1 MATHVNATLVVLIV
15 HSGSNTMLPIVLFL
29 IIVTLLFL
37 GNDHREPQP
46 ELIPVPV
53 RTPYSHHNV
62 LVRESKRLTAYA
74 DFILDGGELY
84 E

>member
-37 GNDHREPQP
+37 GNDKRHAGTTT
-46 ELIPVPV
+46 VPT
-53 RTPYSHHNV
+53 RLPYSHHDV
-62 LVRESKRLTAYA
+62 VVRESKRLTAYA

>member
-1 MATHVNATLVVLIV
+1 MYHLKATVISTQF
-15 HSGSNTMLPIVLFL
+15 GETTMLSIVLFL
-29 IIVTLLFL
+29 IIITLLFL
-37 GNDHREPQP
+37 GNDKRHAGTTT
-46 ELIPVPV
+46 VPT
-53 RTPYSHHNV
+53 RLPYSHHDV